1 MLMKVR
7 RASFSISKTIE
18 VIETNTIEDLIALSD
33 KYNKEDII
41 ICRGT
46 LYGDKEDE
54 ISLLIYD
61 DYLE

>member
-7 RASFSISKTIE
+7 QASFSISKTIE
-18 VIETNTIEDLIALSD
+18 VIEINTIEELIALSD

-41 ICRGT
+41 VCRGT
-46 LYGDKEDE
+46 LYDDKEDE